1 MKNRKKAGEKL
12 IARSVLL
19 RLLPSDS
26 DLVQAAPLYDL
37 TGTHQSSIHVE
48 FFTIATFGCVEQGR
62 L

>member
-37 TGTHQSSIHVE
+37 TGTH
-48 FFTIATFGCVEQGR
+48 
-62 L
+62 